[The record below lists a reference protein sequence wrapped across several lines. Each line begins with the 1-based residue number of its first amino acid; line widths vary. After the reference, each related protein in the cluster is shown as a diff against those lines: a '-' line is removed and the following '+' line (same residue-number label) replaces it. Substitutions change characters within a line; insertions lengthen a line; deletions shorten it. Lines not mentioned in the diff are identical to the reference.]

1 MSKFQL
7 WYDIVDTIKEASWI
21 VERYNATATRWQ
33 KKRYPAHVTDW
44 SASDGY
50 KGYIVWTSR

>member
-1 MSKFQL
+1 MRKYQL
-7 WYDIVDTIKEASWI
+7 WYNIVDTIEEAQRI
-21 VERYNATATRWQ
+21 AGIYTATATRWQ